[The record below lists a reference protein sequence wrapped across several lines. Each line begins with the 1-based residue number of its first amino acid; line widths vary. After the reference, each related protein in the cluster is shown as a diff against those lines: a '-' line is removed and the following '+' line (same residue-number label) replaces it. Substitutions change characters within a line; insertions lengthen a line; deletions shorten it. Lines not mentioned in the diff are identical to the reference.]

1 MAEERGEEVEM
12 RVMSKKE
19 KSKKKKGILH
29 YVCIVLVSVFLTYIL
44 VAIGLLFLPQV
55 IPHTKTNFKSYKAF
69 REKAFDFFPDDLPN
83 SADELSYFSYTG
95 NFDECLG
102 VAFSLTPEDY
112 SEMISEFENFYKRMD
127 GDNWNTSYTNMAWKD
142 RILQGKNLQFLESL
156 AGDNLSAYRIIFYMK
171 SAPDDATTSYG
182 VLGNTETGRIVAFY
196 LKDAFPE

>member
-69 REKAFDFFPDDLPN
+69 REKAFDFDLSEP
-83 SADELSYFSYTG
+83 AEIEKKDENKIVPPAS
-95 NFDECLG
+95 
-102 VAFSLTPEDY
+102 
-112 SEMISEFENFYKRMD
+112 KR
-127 GDNWNTSYTNMAWKD
+127 K
-142 RILQGKNLQFLESL
+142 RI
-156 AGDNLSAYRIIFYMK
+156 
-171 SAPDDATTSYG
+171 YG
-182 VLGNTETGRIVAFY
+182 TV
-196 LKDAFPE
+196 